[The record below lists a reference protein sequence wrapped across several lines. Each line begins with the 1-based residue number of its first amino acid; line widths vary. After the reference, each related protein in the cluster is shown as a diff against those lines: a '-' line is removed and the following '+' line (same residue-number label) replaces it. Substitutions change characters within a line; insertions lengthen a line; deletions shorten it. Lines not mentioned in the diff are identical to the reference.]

1 MNTYAEAV
9 GSFTPGEIE
18 QLFLTIE
25 SSLQIHRRY
34 QFYVWAQSRLYALI
48 PHDVLICAHH
58 DPARKGMQFDCFSM
72 FPLPKPALDGA
83 YQPGT
88 GLMPRIVEL
97 WQEAQGTPCSLEQA
111 AAAGV
116 RQGPLIEELRTL
128 DFGEFLAHGM
138 ASAYEERPP
147 DTFFGFF
154 RVSDGLVP
162 EHIKRDVRPI
172 TPRHSFM
179 LEIILPYLHVTYQR
193 IVAVERRREPRRTSA
208 TNDTAVTGRE
218 IEILGWVREGKSN
231 KEIGMLLCIS
241 PLTVKNHV
249 QKILRKLGA
258 TNRAQAVS
266 KALAQRVLVNLS
278 RSSEDRPA

>member
-1 MNTYAEAV
+1 MNLQADAV
-9 GSFTPGEIE
+9 GSLTPGEIE
-18 QLFLTIE
+18 HLFFTIE

-58 DPARKGMQFDCFSM
+58 DPGRKGMQFDCFSM
-72 FPLPKPALDGA
+72 FPLPKAALDGA
-83 YQPGT
+83 YRPGT
-88 GLMPRIVEL
+88 GLMPRIVDFWRET
-97 WQEAQGTPCSLEQA
+97 EGAPCSLDQA
-111 AAAGV
+111 ASAGV
-116 RQGPLIEELRTL
+116 RQGPMIEELRAL
-128 DFGEFLAHGM
+128 AFDEFLAHGM
-138 ASAYEERPP
+138 VSAYEERPA

-154 RVSDGLVP
+154 RVGDDLVP
-162 EHIKRDVRPI
+162 EHIRRDVRPI

-179 LEIILPYLHVTYQR
+179 LEILLPYLHTTYQR
-193 IVAVERRREPRRTSA
+193 IVTAERMREPRRPSLV
-208 TNDTAVTGRE
+208 NDSAVTSRE

-231 KEIGMLLCIS
+231 KEIGVLLDIS

-266 KALAQRVLVNLS
+266 KALAQRVLVNPPRASGDL
-278 RSSEDRPA
+278 PA